1 MQHTA
6 SPPVGRL
13 PRVAAWLPRVAAWLT
28 QLQGKRVWLVACGLG
43 VLLTLA
49 FAPFKLIPFSF
60 IAFSGLFLLLE
71 GRLTAKNAFA
81 AGWWFGLGHHVTG
94 LYWITIALGV
104 DNGAFLW
111 MVPFALLLLPAYLGL
126 FTGLVGYLF
135 FRLAKHTKTRA
146 DRVILLAVL
155 WVLGEIARTEFL
167 YGFPW
172 NHLGYITSAYLPMMQ
187 GAAYVG
193 VYGLSLW
200 MALLSVSFALLT
212 DWRKNKLFLIIVAGL
227 SGQIVSYGFFEMNAG
242 SHDGDR
248 PLVRVVQAN
257 ISQSLKWDPNL
268 QYQALQKHA
277 DYSLKADVEPDYIVW
292 PETAMPYPFTS
303 GSSWAEALA
312 SVLPEEAA
320 LLTGVLRVDKTT
332 GELKVWNSIQA
343 VNHKAEVTAVYDK
356 NILVPF
362 GEFVPFRAVLAP
374 FGLNKITPGSSDF
387 TRGEGARLIDVG
399 GAAPHVQ
406 PLICYETIFPGF
418 RTSSE
423 GEQPDWL
430 LNATNDAWFGT
441 STGPYQHLEMAR
453 MRAVERGTPLVRA
466 ANTGISAVFDRF
478 GVTLASLPLN
488 EEGVLDV
495 RLPPPENAPTWYNR
509 HGEFTL
515 LIVIFF
521 LFTFCFRAKWN
532 KT

>member
-1 MQHTA
+1 QHP
-6 SPPVGRL
+6 SPLSAGRL
-13 PRVAAWLPRVAAWLT
+13 ARFAAWLT
-28 QLQGKRVWLVACGLG
+28 QLQGKRVWLVSCGLG

-49 FAPFKLIPFSF
+49 FAPFKLLPFSF
-60 IAFSGLFLLLE
+60 LAFSGLFLLLE

-135 FRLAKHTKTRA
+135 HRLAKHTRTRA
-146 DRVILLAVL
+146 DKVILLAVL

-193 VYGLSLW
+193 VYGMSLW
-200 MALLSVSFALLT
+200 MALLSLAFALLL
-212 DWRKNKLFLIIVAGL
+212 DWRGNKRFLAVVFSASVLLTLWGAGRITEE
-227 SGQIVSYGFFEMNAG
+227 STES
-242 SHDGDR
+242 R

-257 ISQSLKWDPNL
+257 IPQSLKWDPNL
-268 QYQALQKHA
+268 QHQALQKHA
-277 DYSLKADVEPDYIVW
+277 DFSLKADVKPDYIVW

-303 GSSWAEALA
+303 GSNWAEALA
-312 SVLPEEAA
+312 SIVPEDAT

-332 GELKVWNSIQA
+332 RELKVWNSVQA
-343 VNHKAEVTAVYDK
+343 VNHQAEVIAVYDK
-356 NILVPF
+356 HILVPF
-362 GEFVPFRAVLAP
+362 GEFVPFRALLAP
-374 FGLNKITPGSSDF
+374 FGLNKITPGTSDF
-387 TRGEGARLIDVG
+387 TRGEGAKVIDVG

-406 PLICYETIFPGF
+406 PLICYETIFPAF
-418 RTSSE
+418 RTSVE
-423 GEQPDWL
+423 GNQPDWL

-453 MRAVERGTPLVRA
+453 MRAVERATPLVRA
-466 ANTGISAVFDRF
+466 ANTGVSAVFDSY
-478 GVTLASLPLN
+478 GNTLASLPLN
-488 EEGVLDV
+488 QEGVLDV
-495 RLPPPENAPTWYNR
+495 RLPQQKNAPTWYSR
-509 HGEFTL
+509 YGEFTL

-521 LFTFCFRAKWN
+521 LFTFCFRGKWN